1 MKKKIMAVTLC
12 LAMASTFVVG
22 CGQKKETD
30 SGKSEE
36 KSSGKVEIEFVQVK
50 REAAESYT
58 KVIEAFEKENKK
70 GVAYAHFTQV
80 FPLPKSTKELLEKA
94 KKIISIENN
103 FTGQFA
109 DLIKKEIGINIEN
122 RVLRADGL
130 PFTLEQIQKVIKEL

>member
-1 MKKKIMAVTLC
+1 MVKGDLDFETLIIGWG
-12 LAMASTFVVG
+12 STWG
-22 CGQKKETD
+22 A
-30 SGKSEE
+30 
-36 KSSGKVEIEFVQVK
+36 IN
-50 REAAESYT
+50 
-58 KVIEAFEKENKK
+58 EAFEKENKK